1 MDNTNQMA
9 PYTNSVSTK
18 LAKCKLQTPYIQT
31 PYMQTPYIQTLYLQ
45 TLYLQTLY
53 LQTLYL
59 QTLYLQTLYSAKK
72 ATISGLTSRLV
83 WRYDMPGSK
92 LPDEKIS
99 TR

>member
-53 LQTLYL
+53 LQTLY
-59 QTLYLQTLYSAKK
+59 SAKK